1 MKPRKSFRAVFS
13 TVLCVGLASFVFSQ
27 DENSGASN
35 GEMEKLQEKVSDLNG
50 QLKGLEESYL
60 ETMGTVAKLNKI
72 KVSGYVQA
80 QYRMLMDS
88 AGIMDATGKYAAPAG
103 DFSGGKFSDGTRGLL
118 HVRRGRFKI
127 AYDNGLAQ
135 SAVQLDATEKGV
147 GIKDAYLSF
156 TDPWIK
162 SVSLKTGLFDRPF
175 GFEISYSSSSR
186 ESPERSRLFQTL
198 FPGERD
204 VGAQLQIAP
213 NERMGM
219 VSYLNLKG
227 GLFNGVGIGVE
238 NDDHKDFIGRLGMA
252 IPLTDINLAV
262 DAGVSAYIGTVTNT
276 DTTHASVVRNA
287 ANTADS
293 IVNTRGYSY
302 EMIAKAFKKSDDEG
316 MLNKTYE
323 RQYLGGDIQIYYD
336 VPVIGGF
343 SFRGEYIQGKQPG
356 TSSSSGFYN
365 PGRNSTSGVYM
376 RNFMGYYFT

>member
-186 ESPERSRLFQTL
+186 ESPERSRMFQTL

-204 VGAQLQIAP
+204 LGIKLEYAPEMGSLSWLRAKVG
-213 NERMGM
+213 
-219 VSYLNLKG
+219 V
-227 GLFNGVGIGVE
+227 FNGTGISANE
-238 NDDHKDFIGRLGMA
+238 NDNNKDIIGRLGVSLPFYEQNMA
-252 IPLTDINLAV
+252 LDG
-262 DAGVSAYIGTVTNT
+262 GVS
-276 DTTHASVVRNA
+276 
-287 ANTADS
+287 
-293 IVNTRGYSY
+293 
-302 EMIAKAFKKSDDEG
+302 
-316 MLNKTYE
+316 
-323 RQYLGGDIQIYYD
+323 
-336 VPVIGGF
+336 
-343 SFRGEYIQGKQPG
+343 
-356 TSSSSGFYN
+356 FYN
-365 PGRNSTSGVYM
+365 
-376 RNFMGYYFT
+376 